1 MGRDETNNKEAQ
13 SVTTLSLHQKAVLK
27 SKKVSSFR
35 RSISSPGV
43 AGAAR
48 TTSSQRL
55 IEVVDEI
62 VGMFEPHRKAQQIFG
77 SARAGAF
84 HRSPVFD

>member
-35 RSISSPGV
+35 RSIRPEV
-43 AGAAR
+43 VGAAP
-48 TTSSQRL
+48 TTSSKRL

-62 VGMFEPHRKAQQIFG
+62 IGMFEPHRKAQQIFG